1 MAQKRLLSGMQPTG
15 ILHLGNYEVLKN
27 WVQLQ
32 NDYESFFFIANWHC
46 LTTMQDRT
54 DQIIPNTRQVAADFI
69 AAGLDPVR
77 STIFVQSDVPEHAEL
92 HLMLSMITSLGWL
105 ERVPSFKEKRENL
118 ALEDSVSY
126 GLLGYPVLMASDILM
141 YLADA
146 VPVGEDQL
154 PHLELTRELGRRW
167 NHIYGELFP
176 EPAAIVQ
183 RIKKLPGLDGRKMSK
198 SYDNAIYL
206 SDDADTVW
214 SKIRNAYTDPLKIR
228 KDDPGHPEGC
238 TVFALHQAYS
248 PDVDTIESECR
259 EGTRGC
265 VACKKQLCER
275 INNQLDPLRSRRNEL
290 MTNPGELDAIL
301 KDGAARARV
310 VASDTM
316 QSVRK
321 MMKIG

>member
-54 DQIIPNTRQVAADFI
+54 DQIMPNVRQVAADFI
-69 AAGLDPVR
+69 AAGIDPVR
-77 STIFVQSDVPEHAEL
+77 STLFVQSDVPEHAEL
-92 HLMLSMITSLGWL
+92 HLLFSMITSLGWL
-105 ERVPSFKEKRENL
+105 ERVPSYKEKRENL
-118 ALEDSVSY
+118 NLEDSVSY
-126 GLLGYPVLMASDILM
+126 GLLGYPVLQAADILI
-141 YLADA
+141 YKADV

-154 PHLELTRELGRRW
+154 PHLELTREIGRRW
-167 NHIYGELFP
+167 NYMFGDLFP
-176 EPAAIVQ
+176 EPDAIVQ
-183 RIKKLPGLDGRKMSK
+183 RVKRLPGLDGRKMSK

-206 SDDADTVW
+206 ADDADTVW
-214 SKIRNAYTDPLKIR
+214 NKVRTAYTDPEKIR

-248 PDVDTIESECR
+248 PDVDVVESECLA
-259 EGTRGC
+259 GTRGC

-275 INNQLDPLRSRRNEL
+275 VNLQLAPLHKRRVEL
-290 MTNPGELDAIL
+290 MENPAELDAIL
-301 KDGAARARV
+301 KDGASRARA

-316 QSVRK
+316 QQVRS
-321 MMKIG
+321 MMKLA

>member
-32 NDYESFFFIANWHC
+32 NDYESYFFIANWHC

-69 AAGLDPVR
+69 AAGIDPVR
-77 STIFVQSDVPEHAEL
+77 STVFVQSDVPEHAEL

-118 ALEDSVSY
+118 GLEDSVSY

-141 YLADA
+141 YRADA

-154 PHLELTRELGRRW
+154 PHLELTREIGRRW
-167 NHIYGELFP
+167 NHTYGELFP
-176 EPAAIVQ
+176 EPVAIVQ
-183 RIKKLPGLDGRKMSK
+183 RVKKLPGLDGRKMSK

-214 SKIRNAYTDPLKIR
+214 AKIRNAYTDPLKIR

-248 PDVDTIESECR
+248 PDVDIVESECCA
-259 EGTRGC
+259 GTRGC

-275 INNQLDPLRSRRNEL
+275 INIQLEPLRARRNEL
-290 MTNPGELDAIL
+290 ISNPDELDAIL

-310 VASDTM
+310 VANDTM

>member
-54 DQIIPNTRQVAADFI
+54 DQIIPNVRQVAADFI

-92 HLMLSMITSLGWL
+92 HLLFSMITSLGWL
-105 ERVPSFKEKRENL
+105 ERVPSYKEKRENL
-118 ALEDSVSY
+118 NLEDSVSY
-126 GLLGYPVLMASDILM
+126 GLLGYPVLQAADILM
-141 YLADA
+141 YKADA

-154 PHLELTRELGRRW
+154 PHLELTREIGRRW
-167 NHIYGELFP
+167 NYIYGELFP

-214 SKIRNAYTDPLKIR
+214 GKVRNAYTDPLKLR

-248 PDVDTIESECR
+248 PDVETVENECCA
-259 EGTRGC
+259 GTRGC

-275 INNQLDPLRSRRNEL
+275 INIQLEPLRARRNEL
-290 MTNPGELDAIL
+290 ISNPAELDAIL
-301 KDGAARARV
+301 KDGASRARA

-321 MMKIG
+321 MMKIA